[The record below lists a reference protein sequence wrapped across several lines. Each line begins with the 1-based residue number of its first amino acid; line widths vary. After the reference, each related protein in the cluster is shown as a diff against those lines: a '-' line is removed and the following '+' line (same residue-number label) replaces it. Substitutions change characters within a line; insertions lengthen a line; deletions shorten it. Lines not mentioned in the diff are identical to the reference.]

1 MIVRRHS
8 AALAPFVVPGSQRWI
23 VYRVLDPKAG

>member
-1 MIVRRHS
+1 MIVCRHS
-8 AALAPFVVPGSQRWI
+8 DALAPFVPGSQRWI